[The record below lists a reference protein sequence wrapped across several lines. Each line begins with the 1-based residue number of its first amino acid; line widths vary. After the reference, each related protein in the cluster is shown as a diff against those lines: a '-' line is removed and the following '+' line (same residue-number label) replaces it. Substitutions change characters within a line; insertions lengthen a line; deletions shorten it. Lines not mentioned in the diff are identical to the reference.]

1 VYISSPLSGGRYRFL
16 IADDDAGA
24 SRLYQTYAQH
34 RGHEVM
40 LARDGAETL
49 LLAAAEH
56 PDVILLDVAMPK
68 LDGRDV
74 LAQLKS
80 NARTAGI
87 PVMVVSAMASDPNL
101 RAQLVDLGADEVLE
115 KPIDLTTA
123 FSRAERLGERARK
136 AAAGPG

>member
-1 VYISSPLSGGRYRFL
+1 
-16 IADDDAGA
+16 
-24 SRLYQTYAQH
+24 
-34 RGHEVM
+34 M